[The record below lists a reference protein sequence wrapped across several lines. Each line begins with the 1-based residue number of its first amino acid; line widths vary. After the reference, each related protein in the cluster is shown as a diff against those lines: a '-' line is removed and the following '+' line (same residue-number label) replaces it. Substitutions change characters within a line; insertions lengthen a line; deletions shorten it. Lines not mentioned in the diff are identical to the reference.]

1 MSFFLRR
8 KRKDTGASSTAVEE
22 HVHGQEGEDE
32 VCQTCFNW
40 TLRVPPPKDNGP
52 DPVLKLDFGAIAA
65 SKATGRCRYC
75 HVINQCLEQFEAKF
89 KPGGNNTV
97 SITGAPNKSFF
108 VSWDDEKNGYTSLQ
122 VYRFNA
128 YCECAIEE
136 LGPAR
141 DMENNPGCPEL
152 LGMIR
157 KWLQYCEDNH
167 PKCNQV
173 QGTLPRRLIYIGL
186 ESEGWKLIQ
195 DVDPDTRYA
204 TLSHC
209 WGEESSFTASKATLQ
224 DRVKGITQAE
234 LPATFQNAVTV
245 AQALGIEYLWIDS
258 LCIIQDDNSDW
269 KHETSRMGGIYERA
283 YVTIA
288 ASSSSGDHVDFL
300 NSSPGRSYYAGHDID
315 AWPFMSTSYIVGRP
329 VHDVRQTKHM
339 DPLTR
344 RAWAFQERL
353 MSKRF
358 LSYSSALTWTCK
370 GGFVCECGLDFEA
383 DPLFDGP
390 SYPGLELSCFEKPDI
405 PAFVRLMDQDP
416 PPSFDLHY
424 LWYNEIAQP
433 YSRRELTK
441 HSDRLPALSGVVK
454 RFHEKIPHDNYLAG
468 LWEQDIT
475 RGLLWTTTT
484 TNELGGP
491 GGHLPEDGY
500 RAPSWSWASVEGPI
514 SFLSPHQKAPNP
526 GIFRTSVI
534 EAQCQPESMDIPYGH
549 VSDGFLRLKGPATL
563 ASLTI
568 SPTPTVSLHSKE
580 FKSSPIK
587 DNVWLDTPVQK
598 LRLPGDCGTAIV
610 RSHHQKQ
617 QQKVKAQ
624 VTCVVL
630 HDSFEVA
637 TNLSVISRRLLL
649 VLAPSARR
657 EDAFERL
664 GIVQLGSPTDKIQG
678 WYGEFKEKELLVI

>member
-1 MSFFLRR
+1 MKFLLRR
-8 KRKDTGASSTAVEE
+8 KRKDTEASSTAVEE
-22 HVHGQEGEDE
+22 HVPGQEAEDE

-40 TLRVPPPKDNGP
+40 TLRVPPPKDDGP
-52 DPVLKLDFGAIAA
+52 DPVLNLEFSDIVA

-75 HVINQCLEQFEAKF
+75 HVINQCLVQFEAKF
-89 KPGGNNTV
+89 KPGGNTTV

-122 VYRFNA
+122 VYRLIA
-128 YCECAIEE
+128 CAECAIEE
-136 LGPAR
+136 LGYAR
-141 DMENNPGCPEL
+141 GMEGDVGSPE
-152 LGMIR
+152 MRRKIR
-157 KWLQYCEDNH
+157 KWLQYCEENH

-195 DVDPDTRYA
+195 GVDPDTRYA

-209 WGEESSFTASKATLQ
+209 WGEESSFTTSKATLQ
-224 DRVKGITQAE
+224 DRIKGITQNE

-245 AQALGIEYLWIDS
+245 AQALGLEYLWIDS
-258 LCIIQDDNSDW
+258 LCIVQDDDSDW

-283 YVTIA
+283 CVTIA
-288 ASSSSGDHVDFL
+288 ASSSSGDHLAFL
-300 NSSPGRSYYAGHDID
+300 ESSRGRSYYAGHDID

-329 VHDVRQTKHM
+329 VHDVRQATSM
-339 DPLTR
+339 DPLAR

-353 MSKRF
+353 MSKRY
-358 LSYSSALTWTCK
+358 LSYSTALTWTCR
-370 GGFVCECGLDFEA
+370 GGFICECGLDFKA
-383 DPLFDGP
+383 DPLFNGP
-390 SYPGLELSCFEKPDI
+390 SYSGLELSCFEQPDK

-424 LWYNEIAQP
+424 LWYNEIVHP
-433 YSRRELTK
+433 YSRRELTR
-441 HSDRLPALSGVVK
+441 HSDRLPAFSGVVK

-475 RGLLWTTTT
+475 RGLLWTTKTS
-484 TNELGGP
+484 ESGVP
-491 GGHLPEDGY
+491 GGRLPEDGY
-500 RAPSWSWASVEGPI
+500 RAPSWSWASVEGPM

-534 EAQCQPESMDIPYGH
+534 EAQCQPESMDSPYGH

-563 ASLTI
+563 ATLTI
-568 SPTPTVSLHSKE
+568 SPTVSLHSKE

-587 DNVWLDTPVQK
+587 ENVWLDTPVQK

-610 RSHHQKQ
+610 RSHHPKQ

-630 HDSFEVA
+630 HDSVEVVN
-637 TNLSVISRRLLL
+637 NLSVISRRVLL

-657 EDAFERL
+657 EDAFEPL
-664 GIVQLGSPTDKIQG
+664 GIVRLDLPTDKTRG
-678 WYGEFKEKELLVI
+678 WYEEFKEKEYLVI